1 MPSYRTGLVPAQPA
15 GAWVIIRDMTSVPD
29 RARVR
34 LTGISSRAYEHPA
47 DRSALV
53 ALRKLSGF
61 DTLLRKLFGL
71 FNERAFRLTYLAGA
85 VRVSERQFPHIYE
98 LVRDGSYILDLDEVP
113 EVYVTQN
120 PLVNAMALGR
130 DKPFIVITTGMVNLY
145 DPEELRWVVGHELG
159 HILSGHVVYR
169 TMLLILLRLA
179 ARVAFLPITLGLGAI
194 IWGLEEWFRK
204 SELSCDRAG
213 LLAGQDVDAARRAL
227 MKLAGGAQLSELNP
241 DAFREQAHEYDAV
254 PDLRDSILKILQ
266 LQGNDA
272 PVRRGQVRRAR
283 LLGHARRVRAHPG
296 RRLHAPGHRQQR
308 LGRRGSQERGQGL
321 PGVVEPVPGPAD
333 RHLPRCRRR
342 RGAGRRRPLR
352 PAPKPP
358 PHRRQRPDRQRRRQL
373 AEPAETTANSRGAK
387 LRDHA
392 AARGLGPS
400 GRAIL
405 RRGTAAGRGAHRGA
419 PGGRPPGLAPLAENH
434 EIVAVHDLALVFLA

>member
-1 MPSYRTGLVPAQPA
+1 
-15 GAWVIIRDMTSVPD
+15 MTSVPD

-71 FNERAFRLTYLAGA
+71 FNERAFRLTYLASA

-130 DKPFIVITTGMVNLY
+130 DKPFIVITTGMINLY

-159 HILSGHVVYR
+159 HILSGHTVYR
-169 TMLLILLRLA
+169 TMLLWLIGLA
-179 ARVAFLPITLGLGAI
+179 ARIAWMPIGYIGIRAI

-213 LLAGQDVDAARRAL
+213 LLAGQDVDAGRRAL

-266 LQGNDA
+266 LQGTTHPWA
-272 PVRRGQVRRAR
+272 VVRFAELDYWATHGEYERILGGDYPRRDTDGSASVGEEVRNAAKSYQDSWNRSQDPLIGIFRGV
-283 LLGHARRVRAHPG
+283 
-296 RRLHAPGHRQQR
+296 
-308 LGRRGSQERGQGL
+308 
-321 PGVVEPVPGPAD
+321 
-333 RHLPRCRRR
+333 
-342 RGAGRRRPLR
+342 
-352 PAPKPP
+352 
-358 PHRRQRPDRQRRRQL
+358 
-373 AEPAETTANSRGAK
+373 AEG
-387 LRDHA
+387 
-392 AARGLGPS
+392 AARAGGGLFD
-400 GRAIL
+400 RL
-405 RRGTAAGRGAHRGA
+405 QNRG
-419 PGGRPPGLAPLAENH
+419 PGGPGGSGGGDN
-434 EIVAVHDLALVFLA
+434 

>member
-1 MPSYRTGLVPAQPA
+1 
-15 GAWVIIRDMTSVPD
+15 MTSVPD

-71 FNERAFRLTYLAGA
+71 FNERAFRLTYLAGS
-85 VRVSERQFPHIYE
+85 VRASERQFPQIYE
-98 LVRDGSYILDLDEVP
+98 LVRDGSYILDLPEVP

-169 TMLLILLRLA
+169 TMLLILLQLA

-241 DAFREQAHEYDAV
+241 DAFREQAYEYDAV

-266 LQGNDA
+266 LQGNTHPFA
-272 PVRRGQVRRAR
+272 VVRFAELDYWATHGEYERILGGDYPRRDTDSSASVGEEVRNAAKSYQDSWNRSQDPLIGIFRGV
-283 LLGHARRVRAHPG
+283 
-296 RRLHAPGHRQQR
+296 
-308 LGRRGSQERGQGL
+308 
-321 PGVVEPVPGPAD
+321 
-333 RHLPRCRRR
+333 
-342 RGAGRRRPLR
+342 
-352 PAPKPP
+352 
-358 PHRRQRPDRQRRRQL
+358 
-373 AEPAETTANSRGAK
+373 AEG
-387 LRDHA
+387 
-392 AARGLGPS
+392 AARAGGGLFDRLQNRPPS
-400 GRAIL
+400 GGSRDD
-405 RRGTAAGRGAHRGA
+405 
-419 PGGRPPGLAPLAENH
+419 N
-434 EIVAVHDLALVFLA
+434 

>member
-1 MPSYRTGLVPAQPA
+1 
-15 GAWVIIRDMTSVPD
+15 MTSVPD

-71 FNERAFRLTYLAGA
+71 FNERAFRLTYLAGS
-85 VRVSERQFPHIYE
+85 VRASERQFPQIYE
-98 LVRDGSYILDLDEVP
+98 LVRDGSYILDLPEVP

-169 TMLLILLRLA
+169 TMLLILLQLA

-241 DAFREQAHEYDAV
+241 DAFREQAYEYDAV

-266 LQGNDA
+266 LQGNTHPFA
-272 PVRRGQVRRAR
+272 VVRFAELDYWATHGEYERILGGDYPRRDTDSSASVGEEIRNAAKSYQDSWNRSQDPLIGIFRGV
-283 LLGHARRVRAHPG
+283 
-296 RRLHAPGHRQQR
+296 
-308 LGRRGSQERGQGL
+308 
-321 PGVVEPVPGPAD
+321 
-333 RHLPRCRRR
+333 
-342 RGAGRRRPLR
+342 
-352 PAPKPP
+352 
-358 PHRRQRPDRQRRRQL
+358 
-373 AEPAETTANSRGAK
+373 AEG
-387 LRDHA
+387 
-392 AARGLGPS
+392 AARAGGGLFD
-400 GRAIL
+400 RL
-405 RRGTAAGRGAHRGA
+405 QNR
-419 PGGRPPGLAPLAENH
+419 PGGPGGNSGG
-434 EIVAVHDLALVFLA
+434 DN